1 MSDQTNEQSFARS
14 KSRIA
19 IPEEIAQVRVPSC
32 THRGIR
38 EDVVAMPIGQGHE
51 HYGRSAKVQ
60 GSNPVKLP
68 VQEVDEDTGALA

>member
-1 MSDQTNEQSFARS
+1 
-14 KSRIA
+14 
-19 IPEEIAQVRVPSC
+19 
-32 THRGIR
+32 
-38 EDVVAMPIGQGHE
+38 MPIGQGHE